1 LVLYLINSTAQTADG
16 YTATD
21 FFLISLVIVNI
32 QAYIPKGPLKEFVH
46 TIHFIHGK
54 ESGTGVA
61 FPRMEQVI
69 IINLGTRFS
78 SSDVY
83 APEASA
89 VVRETSSTVW
99 INGKQDDPFLL
110 GNSGV
115 TAMYAIGLKLGM
127 VPYFADLPA
136 IETNNLAVGAENW
149 TSCGIFELQQQ
160 LQECE
165 SVAAGFLL
173 IESYLLNLLR
183 GRDFSHLER
192 VKWLSRAMHTQTV
205 ADICRSL
212 GMTRKRLRS
221 EAQHYFGGSVKNI
234 QGIIRLNR
242 TLTTIA
248 AATTGIGPAANEGNG
263 SLSSLHEY
271 FDQAHFI
278 HDFKARTGITP
289 LQYRRLCR
297 QFPFIA
303 HTPNF
308 IALPR
313 ETFLQFISGQG
324 R

>member
-1 LVLYLINSTAQTADG
+1 
-16 YTATD
+16 
-21 FFLISLVIVNI
+21 VNI
-32 QAYIPKGPLKEFVH
+32 QTYIPKGPLKEFVH
-46 TIHFIHGK
+46 SIHFINGK

-61 FPRMEQVI
+61 FPRMHQVI
-69 IINLGTRFS
+69 IVNLGTRFS
-78 SSDVY
+78 SSDIY

-110 GNSGV
+110 GNRGV

-127 VPYFADLPA
+127 APYFANLPA
-136 IETNNLAVGAENW
+136 IETNNLALGAENW
-149 TSCGIFELQQQ
+149 ASRGIFELQEQ
-160 LQECE
+160 LLECE
-165 SVAAGFLL
+165 SVGAGFLL
-173 IESYLLNLLR
+173 IENYLLNLLR
-183 GRDFSHLER
+183 RGDFSELER
-192 VKWLSRAMHTQTV
+192 VKWLGRAMYTQTV
-205 ADICRSL
+205 GDICRSL
-212 GMTRKRLRS
+212 GMTRKRLAG
-221 EAQHYFGGSVKNI
+221 EARHYFGGSVKNI

-248 AATTGIGPAANEGNG
+248 AATTGTGRAAREGNG

-303 HTPNF
+303 QTPNF

-313 ETFLQFISGQG
+313 ETFLQFISGPG

>member
-1 LVLYLINSTAQTADG
+1 
-16 YTATD
+16 
-21 FFLISLVIVNI
+21 
-32 QAYIPKGPLKEFVH
+32 
-46 TIHFIHGK
+46 
-54 ESGTGVA
+54 
-61 FPRMEQVI
+61 MI

-78 SSDVY
+78 SSDIY
-83 APEASA
+83 APEAS
-89 VVRETSSTVW
+89 VVMRETSSAVW
-99 INGKQDDPFLL
+99 INGKQDEPFLL
-110 GNSGV
+110 ENAGV

-127 VPYFADLPA
+127 APYFANLPA
-136 IETNNLAVGAENW
+136 IESNNLALGAENW
-149 TSCGIFELQQQ
+149 ASHEVFELQQQ
-160 LQECE
+160 LLECE
-165 SVAAGFLL
+165 SVASGFLL
-173 IESYLLNLLR
+173 IENYLLNMLA
-183 GRDFSHLER
+183 GRDFSDLEK
-192 VKWLSRAMHTQTV
+192 VKWLGRTMYTQTV
-205 ADICRSL
+205 DDICRSL
-212 GMTRKRLRS
+212 GITRKRLRS

-248 AATTGIGPAANEGNG
+248 AATTGIDRAAREGNR

-289 LQYRRLCR
+289 LQYRRLCQ

-324 R
+324 L

>member
-1 LVLYLINSTAQTADG
+1 M
-16 YTATD
+16 
-21 FFLISLVIVNI
+21 
-32 QAYIPKGPLKEFVH
+32 
-46 TIHFIHGK
+46 
-54 ESGTGVA
+54 A
-61 FPRMEQVI
+61 FPRMHQVI
-69 IINLGTRFS
+69 IINMGSRFS

-83 APEASA
+83 APQASA
-89 VVRETSSTVW
+89 VVRETNSTVW

-110 GNSGV
+110 GNTGV

-127 VPYFADLPA
+127 APYFANLPA
-136 IETNNLAVGAENW
+136 IEANNLALGAENW
-149 TSCGIFELQQQ
+149 ASYGIFELQEQ
-160 LQECE
+160 LLESG

-173 IESYLLNLLR
+173 IENYLLNLLR
-183 GRDFSHLER
+183 ARDFSDLDR
-192 VKWLSRAMHTQTV
+192 VKWLGRAMHTQTV
-205 ADICRSL
+205 GEICTSL
-212 GMTRKRLRS
+212 GMTRKKLRS
-221 EAQHYFGGSVKNI
+221 EALHYFGGSVKNI

-248 AATTGIGPAANEGNG
+248 ASTTGIGRAANEGNG

-303 HTPNF
+303 QTPNF

>member
-1 LVLYLINSTAQTADG
+1 
-16 YTATD
+16 
-21 FFLISLVIVNI
+21 VNI
-32 QAYIPKGPLKEFVH
+32 QAYIPKGPLKEFVDS
-46 TIHFIHGK
+46 IHFIQGK

-61 FPRMEQVI
+61 FPRMHQVI
-69 IINLGTRFS
+69 IINLGTCFS
-78 SSDVY
+78 TSDVY
-83 APEASA
+83 TSDAGAP
-89 VVRETSSTVW
+89 VRETGSTVW

-110 GNSGV
+110 GNPGD

-136 IETNNLAVGAENW
+136 IETNNLALGAENW
-149 TSCGIFELQQQ
+149 ASCGIFELQEQ
-160 LQECE
+160 LLECA

-173 IESYLLNLLR
+173 IENYLLNLLR
-183 GRDFSHLER
+183 GRDLADLER
-192 VKWLSRAMHTQTV
+192 VKWLGRAMYTQTV
-205 ADICRSL
+205 GEICKSL

-248 AATTGIGPAANEGNG
+248 ATTTAASGQGRTAPEGNG
-263 SLSSLHEY
+263 SLSLLHEY

-303 HTPNF
+303 QTPNF

>member
-1 LVLYLINSTAQTADG
+1 M
-16 YTATD
+16 
-21 FFLISLVIVNI
+21 NI
-32 QAYIPKGPLKEFVH
+32 QTYIPKGPLKEFVYS
-46 TIHFIHGK
+46 IHFIHGK

-61 FPRMEQVI
+61 FPRMHQVI

-78 SSDVY
+78 SSDIY

-89 VVRETSSTVW
+89 AVRETSSTVW
-99 INGKQDDPFLL
+99 INGKQDAPFLL
-110 GNSGV
+110 GNPGV

-127 VPYFADLPA
+127 VPYFANLPA
-136 IETNNLAVGAENW
+136 IEANNLTLGAENW
-149 TSCGIFELQQQ
+149 ASSEIFELQEQ
-160 LQECE
+160 LLECE
-165 SVAAGFLL
+165 SVSSGFLL
-173 IESYLLNLLR
+173 IENYLLNLLR
-183 GRDFSHLER
+183 GRDFSDLER
-192 VKWLSRAMHTQTV
+192 VQWLGRALYTQTV
-205 ADICRSL
+205 GDICRSL

-248 AATTGIGPAANEGNG
+248 AATTGIGRAANEGNG

>member
-1 LVLYLINSTAQTADG
+1 
-16 YTATD
+16 
-21 FFLISLVIVNI
+21 LVIVNI
-32 QAYIPKGPLKEFVH
+32 QAYIPNGPLKEFVH
-46 TIHFIHGK
+46 SIHFINGK
-54 ESGTGVA
+54 ESGTGIA
-61 FPRMEQVI
+61 FPRMQQVI

-78 SSDVY
+78 TSDIY
-83 APEASA
+83 APQASA

-110 GNSGV
+110 GNPGV

-127 VPYFADLPA
+127 VPYLANLPA
-136 IETNNLAVGAENW
+136 IETNNLALGAENW
-149 TSCGIFELQQQ
+149 SSYGIFELQEQ
-160 LQECE
+160 LLECE
-165 SVAAGFLL
+165 SVTAGFLL
-173 IESYLLNLLR
+173 IENYLLSLL
-183 GRDFSHLER
+183 GKRDFSDLER
-192 VKWLSRAMHTQTV
+192 VKWLGRAMHTQTV
-205 ADICRSL
+205 GDICRHL

-221 EAQHYFGGSVKNI
+221 EARHYFGGSVKNI

-248 AATTGIGPAANEGNG
+248 AATTGTGAKEANG

-303 HTPNF
+303 QTPNF
-308 IALPR
+308 IALPG
-313 ETFLQFISGQG
+313 ETFLQFISGQD

>member
-1 LVLYLINSTAQTADG
+1 MNVQT
-16 YTATD
+16 
-21 FFLISLVIVNI
+21 
-32 QAYIPKGPLKEFVH
+32 YIPKEPLKEFVYS
-46 TIHFIHGK
+46 IHFISGN

-61 FPRMEQVI
+61 FPRMHQVI
-69 IINLGTRFS
+69 IINLGSRFS

-83 APEASA
+83 APAANA
-89 VVRETSSTVW
+89 VVRETGSAVW

-110 GNSGV
+110 GNTGV

-127 VPYFADLPA
+127 APYFANLPA
-136 IETNNLAVGAENW
+136 IETNNLALEAESW
-149 TSCGIFELQQQ
+149 ASYEIFELQQQ
-160 LQECE
+160 LLECD

-173 IESYLLNLLR
+173 IENYLLRLLK
-183 GRDFSHLER
+183 GKDLSDLER
-192 VKWLSRAMHTQTV
+192 VKWLGRAMHTQTV
-205 ADICRSL
+205 GEMCRSL
-212 GMTRKRLRS
+212 GVTRKWLRS

-242 TLTTIA
+242 TLMTIA
-248 AATTGIGPAANEGNG
+248 EATTGTSRPVNGGNG

-303 HTPNF
+303 KTPNF
-308 IALPR
+308 IAIPR
-313 ETFLQFISGQG
+313 ETFLQFISG
-324 R
+324 

>member
-1 LVLYLINSTAQTADG
+1 
-16 YTATD
+16 
-21 FFLISLVIVNI
+21 VNI
-32 QAYIPKGPLKEFVH
+32 QAYIPKGPLKDFVH
-46 TIHFIHGK
+46 SIHFINGK
-54 ESGTGVA
+54 ESGTGIA
-61 FPRMEQVI
+61 FPRMHQVI

-78 SSDVY
+78 SSDIYV
-83 APEASA
+83 PETSA
-89 VVRETSSTVW
+89 VTRETNSTVW
-99 INGKQDDPFLL
+99 INGKQDNPFLL
-110 GNSGV
+110 GNAGV

-127 VPYFADLPA
+127 VPYFANLPA
-136 IETNNLAVGAENW
+136 IESNNLALEAENW
-149 TSCGIFELQQQ
+149 ASYEIFELQEQ
-160 LQECE
+160 LLACE
-165 SVAAGFLL
+165 SVASGFLL
-173 IESYLLNLLR
+173 IENYLLNLLR
-183 GRDFSHLER
+183 GRDFSDLEK
-192 VKWLSRAMHTQTV
+192 VKWLGRTMHTQTV
-205 ADICRSL
+205 NDICRCL
-212 GMTRKRLRS
+212 GITRKRLRS

-242 TLTTIA
+242 TLAAIA
-248 AATTGIGPAANEGNG
+248 AATTGIGRAAGVENG

-289 LQYRRLCR
+289 LQYRRLCQ

>member
-1 LVLYLINSTAQTADG
+1 M
-16 YTATD
+16 
-21 FFLISLVIVNI
+21 NI

-46 TIHFIHGK
+46 SIHFINGK
-54 ESGTGVA
+54 GSGTGVA
-61 FPRMEQVI
+61 FPRMHQAI

-78 SSDVY
+78 SSDIY

-89 VVRETSSTVW
+89 VVRETNSTVW
-99 INGKQDDPFLL
+99 INGKQDAPFLL
-110 GNSGV
+110 ENSGV
-115 TAMYAIGLKLGM
+115 TAMYAVGLKLGM
-127 VPYFADLPA
+127 VPYFANLPA
-136 IETNNLAVGAENW
+136 IETNNLALEAENW
-149 TSCGIFELQQQ
+149 ASYEVFELQEQ
-160 LQECE
+160 LVACE
-165 SVAAGFLL
+165 SVTSGFLL
-173 IESYLLNLLR
+173 IENYLLNLLR
-183 GRDFSHLER
+183 GRDFSDLEK
-192 VKWLSRAMHTQTV
+192 VKWLGRTMYNQTV
-205 ADICRSL
+205 NDICRSL
-212 GMTRKRLRS
+212 GITRKRLRS
-221 EAQHYFGGSVKNI
+221 EAQHYFGDSVKNV

-242 TLTTIA
+242 TLATIA
-248 AATTGIGPAANEGNG
+248 AATTGTGRAAGVGNG

-289 LQYRRLCR
+289 LQYRRLCQ

>member
-1 LVLYLINSTAQTADG
+1 VT
-16 YTATD
+16 
-21 FFLISLVIVNI
+21 VNI
-32 QAYIPKGPLKEFVH
+32 QTYIPTGPLKEFVH
-46 TIHFIHGK
+46 SIHFINGQG
-54 ESGTGVA
+54 SGTGVA
-61 FPRMEQVI
+61 FPRMHQVI

-83 APEASA
+83 TPGT
-89 VVRETSSTVW
+89 VVRETSSAVW
-99 INGKQDDPFLL
+99 INGKHDDPFLL

-127 VPYFADLPA
+127 LPYFADLPA
-136 IETNNLAVGAENW
+136 METNNVTLGAENW
-149 TSCGIFELQQQ
+149 TSLEVFELQEQ
-160 LQECE
+160 LLECE
-165 SVAAGFLL
+165 SIASGFLL
-173 IESYLLNLLR
+173 IENYMLNLLR
-183 GRDFSHLER
+183 GRDFSELEK
-192 VKWLSRAMHTQTV
+192 VKWLGQAMYTQTV
-205 ADICRSL
+205 GDICRSL
-212 GMTRKRLRS
+212 GVTRKRMSS
-221 EAQHYFGGSVKNI
+221 EARYYFGGSVKNI

-242 TLTTIA
+242 TLSTIA
-248 AATTGIGPAANEGNG
+248 SATTEVGRAGAKGNG

-303 HTPNF
+303 KTPNF

>member
-1 LVLYLINSTAQTADG
+1 MGCVKQCLKRGRGCRTIKI
-16 YTATD
+16 
-21 FFLISLVIVNI
+21 ISLIIVNI
-32 QAYIPKGPLKEFVH
+32 QAYIPRGPLKEFVH
-46 TIHFIHGK
+46 SIHFIHGK

-61 FPRMEQVI
+61 FPRMHQVI
-69 IINLGTRFS
+69 IINLGGRFT

-110 GNSGV
+110 GNPGV

-127 VPYFADLPA
+127 LPYFANLPA
-136 IETNNLAVGAENW
+136 LETNNSTLGAEHW
-149 TSCGIFELQQQ
+149 ASYGIFELQEQ
-160 LQECE
+160 LLACE
-165 SVAAGFLL
+165 SVGSGFLL
-173 IESYLLNLLR
+173 IENYLLNLLK
-183 GRDFSHLER
+183 GRDFCDLER
-192 VKWLSRAMHTQTV
+192 VQWLGRAMNTQTV
-205 ADICRSL
+205 GDICRSL
-212 GMTRKRLRS
+212 GMTRKRLSS
-221 EAQHYFGGSVKNI
+221 EARHYFGGSVKNI

-242 TLTTIA
+242 TLATIA
-248 AATTGIGPAANEGNG
+248 AATTGIGGAAAGEGNG

-271 FDQAHFI
+271 FDQSHFI

-297 QFPFIA
+297 QWPSIA

-313 ETFLQFISGQG
+313 ETFLQFISGRG